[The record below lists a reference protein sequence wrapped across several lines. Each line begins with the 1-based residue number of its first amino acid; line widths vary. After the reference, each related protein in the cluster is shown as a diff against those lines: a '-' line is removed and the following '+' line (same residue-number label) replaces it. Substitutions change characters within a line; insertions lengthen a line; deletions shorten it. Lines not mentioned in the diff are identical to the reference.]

1 MRMFQ
6 TARHELHAQPDGRT
20 GRLRHVTR
28 LRTHR
33 RFVAH
38 ALGACLFVLAGCGT
52 TDEVA
57 GDPAISVAARPS
69 NPDAPTYATCQDL
82 AKVFNA
88 RDENHLSYLRSVTM
102 RFRSVNHSGSQFR
115 RKRPLLDTTERNA
128 GLRAGR
134 CVAAHVDRRRRGGP
148 FGSPARPQRSDVGRV
163 SDGAG
168 CCAFHGEPCRESDRG
183 GQGSP
188 GRAKPPQH
196 GRSGETGLMSP
207 RMSEHAFKGSAEL
220 VGLVEVTRWQVVQH

>member
-128 GLRAGR
+128 GLRVRA
-134 CVAAHVDRRRRGGP
+134 VALPRMWIDADGVALSVALPGPSDPMSVEFRTGLDAVLSTESPAVSQIVEDKEALGERSRPSTADPVRRG
-148 FGSPARPQRSDVGRV
+148 
-163 SDGAG
+163 
-168 CCAFHGEPCRESDRG
+168 
-183 GQGSP
+183 
-188 GRAKPPQH
+188 
-196 GRSGETGLMSP
+196 
-207 RMSEHAFKGSAEL
+207 
-220 VGLVEVTRWQVVQH
+220 